1 MTPDE
6 IRDMTSAELEE
17 KEFEIH
23 KQLFNLRFQR
33 KTGQLENPEKI
44 RGIRRDLARV
54 KTERTQRERQEA
66 NEDKREQDA

>member
-6 IRDMTSAELEE
+6 IRDMTNAELEE

-23 KQLFNLRFQR
+23 KQLFNFRFQR

-54 KTERTQRERQEA
+54 KTERTQRKLQAA
-66 NEDKREQDA
+66 NEDQREQDA